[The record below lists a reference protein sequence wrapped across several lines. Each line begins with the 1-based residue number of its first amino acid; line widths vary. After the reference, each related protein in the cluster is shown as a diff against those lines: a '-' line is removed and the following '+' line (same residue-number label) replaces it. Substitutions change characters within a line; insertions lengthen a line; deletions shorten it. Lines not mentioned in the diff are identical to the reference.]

1 MTSGQ
6 TTRVILLLL
15 ATSLMAAPAVAQIYK
30 YKDASGRM
38 IISDKPPP
46 GKSVPPATGNAPS
59 VEAETK
65 PAPTATPQ
73 GKPGV
78 DPKLE
83 ARRQEQEAKAKAEQD
98 EKNRAIQEEMKAAC
112 AESRGYLA
120 ALEDGQRIA
129 RRTASGEREY
139 LSDEQRAAEIERVKK
154 RLAQCN

>member
-1 MTSGQ
+1 MTSAQ
-6 TTRVILLLL
+6 TTRLTLLLL
-15 ATSLMAAPAVAQIYK
+15 AMSLVAAPAVAQIYK

-46 GKSVPPATGNAPS
+46 GKNVPAATGNALP
-59 VEAETK
+59 AEGEGK
-65 PAPTATPQ
+65 APPAAAPQ
-73 GKPGV
+73 AKPGV

-98 EKNRAIQEEMKAAC
+98 EKTRANQEEMKAAC

-129 RRTASGEREY
+129 RRTASGEREF